1 MSLFLRVRYA
11 IRRSLQSGVL
21 GRLILSLTHKPVTGR
36 IHVISATR
44 LNEVEFWE
52 RSALGQSLLA
62 WRNHSDVLFHI
73 SYENRAS
80 LSSVYNPHI
89 HVRNR
94 QDVLLFVH
102 DDVWLETD
110 DWIARIRK
118 GLGRFDV
125 IGVAGNRR
133 LSPQQ
138 PAWAYHSMDSQ
149 GFRWDTAFLSGQVA
163 HGKNRGSPVTQY
175 GVCPVECQALDGVL
189 LAARCNQLLRAKVR
203 FDERFKFHFYDLDFC
218 RLASQAK
225 LVLGTWDIP
234 ITHQSGGAFGSTDWH
249 MGYRTYLN
257 KWADSPSAGT

>member
-11 IRRSLQSGVL
+11 IRRSLQAGVL

-44 LNEVEFWE
+44 LNEAEFWE

-62 WRNHSDVLFHI
+62 WRNHSDLLFHI
-73 SYENRAS
+73 SCENGAS

-89 HVRNR
+89 HARNR
-94 QDVLLFVH
+94 RDVLLFVH

-110 DWIARIRK
+110 DWIDRIRK

-138 PAWAYHSMDSQ
+138 PAWAYRSMDSQ
-149 GFRWDTAFLSGQVA
+149 GFHWDTAFLSGQVA
-163 HGKNRGSPVTQY
+163 HGKNR
-175 GVCPVECQALDGVL
+175 
-189 LAARCNQLLRAKVR
+189 AAR
-203 FDERFKFHFYDLDFC
+203 
-218 RLASQAK
+218 
-225 LVLGTWDIP
+225 
-234 ITHQSGGAFGSTDWH
+234 
-249 MGYRTYLN
+249 
-257 KWADSPSAGT
+257 